1 MTEILVAT
9 WTAVIGVLSGL
20 WGLVETVLVWVG
32 DVLYHL
38 HTDAPRLEGLL
49 VGIALTWVLLRRD
62 NHPVLRVL
70 SAPLKLII
78 DILDLAWDQTVEV
91 VHDVVETVKVWAGKA
106 WKLVTNPLLKA
117 WAKLLVLLTSL
128 RERLAKKK
136 DENEG

>member
-1 MTEILVAT
+1 MTEILIST
-9 WTAVIGVLSGL
+9 WSAIIGVLSGI
-20 WGLVETVLVWVG
+20 WGLVETVLVWAG

-70 SAPLKLII
+70 SAPLKLVI

-91 VHDVVETVKVWAGKA
+91 SHDIIDTVKSWLGKA
-106 WKLVTNPLLKA
+106 WKFVSTPISKGWL
-117 WAKLLVLLTSL
+117 KLLSLLTSL
-128 RERLAKKK
+128 RDKLAKKK
-136 DENEG
+136 DESED